1 LQALGSAAM
10 AVTMIAA
17 ILLAIGG
24 MKLAST
30 KSTRSRGI
38 LMLVA
43 AAVLVGNVVIW
54 TA

>member
-1 LQALGSAAM
+1 M

-24 MKLAST
+24 VKLAST

-38 LMLVA
+38 LMGTLDVRIPA
-43 AAVLVGNVVIW
+43 GAKNWLYG
-54 TA
+54 